1 MQHASP
7 LFSSLSLSLPYDA
20 LFRSTRRTASVM
32 VLSAKGGVV
41 GVWWID
47 HVDHCLA
54 VVASLCIIRH
64 RHLMPLHF
72 RPDAGDAT
80 C

>member
-47 HVDHCLA
+47 HVDHCL
-54 VVASLCIIRH
+54 VVVHHPPS
-64 RHLMPLHF
+64 P
-72 RPDAGDAT
+72 PDAAT
-80 C
+80 FQT